1 MKDVYVTACG
11 ADLPN
16 EALRNDEIE
25 EVLGIVKWPSPLR
38 DRILESN
45 RITSRYYAI
54 DPETG
59 ECTHSN
65 AELTANAI
73 ADLSNDGA
81 RLDEL
86 QSLVCGT
93 ATPDQ
98 LMPGHAL
105 MAQGELGITGIS
117 AISTAGICLSGVA
130 ALELA
135 WMQVATGRYDNA
147 VATGSDIYSHM
158 LRAPSMMPE
167 ARTREID
174 PELGLAIGF
183 ERDFL
188 RWMLSDG
195 AGALW
200 LADRPREDG
209 LSLRIDWLEIAS
221 YAGEMPVCMHRG
233 LKVEGDAMTG
243 WEQVPAAERDRLG
256 VMSIEQNVRLLNK
269 NIVPFCAKPLPGL
282 IDKYGLEAD
291 DIDFLL
297 PHYSSGFFAE
307 KSADAFREAG
317 LDIAPEKWF
326 TNLSY
331 KGNTGAASMFIM
343 LDELYHSGRLK
354 HGDTIL
360 CMIPES
366 GRFSVGY
373 VHLTVV

>member
-1 MKDVYVTACG
+1 MKDVYVTACA

-16 EALRNDEIE
+16 DPLRNDEIE
-25 EVLGIVKWPSPLR
+25 EVLGVVKWPSPLR
-38 DRILESN
+38 DKILESN

-59 ECTHSN
+59 ESTHSN

-73 ADLSNDGA
+73 SALADDGV
-81 RLDEL
+81 RVEDM
-86 QSLVCGT
+86 QSMVCGT
-93 ATPDQ
+93 SSPDQ

-105 MAQGELGITGIS
+105 MTQGELGITGV
-117 AISTAGICLSGVA
+117 AAVTTAGICLSGVA

-135 WMQVATGRYDNA
+135 WMQVASGRYDNA
-147 VATGSDIYSHM
+147 VATGSDLLSPM
-158 LRAPSMMPE
+158 MRSQSMMPE
-167 ARTREID
+167 ARTRDID

-200 LADRPREDG
+200 LTDEPRDDG
-209 LSLRIDWLEIAS
+209 PSLRIDWLEIAS

-233 LKVEGDAMTG
+233 LKVDGDEVTG
-243 WEQVPAAERDRLG
+243 WENVPAAERDRLG
-256 VMSIEQNVRLLNK
+256 VMSLEQDVRLLNE
-269 NIVPFCAKPLPGL
+269 NIVAYCAKPLPGL
-282 IDKYGLEAD
+282 IEKYGLEAEN
-291 DIDFLL
+291 IDFLL
-297 PHYSSGFFAE
+297 PHYSSGFFADKTAE
-307 KSADAFREAG
+307 AFRECG

-343 LDELYHSGRLK
+343 LDEIYHSGRLQR
-354 HGDTIL
+354 GDTIL
-360 CMIPES
+360 CMVPES